1 MGAES
6 WRRAGAHRMFGAMHE
21 TRVVRPP
28 AHAAA
33 YGGPSWPAREASLAD
48 ELGSVWSRCGIDS
61 EYATLQAV
69 LLHRPGAELFEV
81 EDADEHLMLEAP
93 DAALCGAQHDAM
105 ADAYRAN
112 GVQVVYV
119 DPGGS
124 GDAGGS
130 AGRLPASPANSRASR
145 LPPPGQ
151 LPPANQMFCADLF
164 VMTPSGAIVGR
175 PASTVRAGEERWI
188 ARRLADCGVPI
199 LRSVGATGTFEGAD
213 LCWLAPGAAMIGR
226 GLRTN
231 TEGAAQVAATLAEI
245 GVETLVV
252 DLPHTSMHLMG
263 EVRFADRDLAF
274 ARPGRIPWTALE
286 ALRRHGY
293 EVRFFPDDHEMV
305 RGFGHNFVTLGPRR
319 VLMPEGCPLS
329 RATYEDAGVE
339 CVTVE
344 LGEIHKCAGGI
355 GCLSG
360 VVTRE
365 RVAG

>member
-1 MGAES
+1 MLEPMDHTIA
-6 WRRAGAHRMFGAMHE
+6 
-21 TRVVRPP
+21 VRPP
-28 AHAAA
+28 AEAAA
-33 YGGPSWPAREASLAD
+33 YGGPNWPARESSLAD
-48 ELGSVWSRCGIDS
+48 ELGSIWSACGIDS
-61 EYATLQAV
+61 EYGTLRAV

-81 EDADEHLMLEAP
+81 ADADEHLMLEAP
-93 DAALCGAQHDAM
+93 DAALCGAQHDDL

-119 DPGGS
+119 DPGGP
-124 GDAGGS
+124 GA
-130 AGRLPASPANSRASR
+130 ALSRPNR
-145 LPPPGQ
+145 LPPP
-151 LPPANQMFCADLF
+151 NQMFCADLF

-175 PASTVRAGEERWI
+175 PASSVRAGEERWI
-188 ARRLADCGVPI
+188 ARRLADRGVPI
-199 LRSVGATGTFEGAD
+199 LRSVGGTGTFEGAD

-231 TEGAAQVAATLAEI
+231 TEGAAQVAATLAET

-286 ALRRHGY
+286 ALRWHGY

-319 VLMPEGCPLS
+319 VLMPEGCPIL
-329 RATYEDAGVE
+329 RAAYEDARVE

-365 RVAG
+365 RVAGS

>member
-1 MGAES
+1 MLEP
-6 WRRAGAHRMFGAMHE
+6 MDQ
-21 TRVVRPP
+21 TTTVRPP
-28 AHAAA
+28 AEAAA
-33 YGGPSWPAREASLAD
+33 YGGPGWPAREASLAD

-81 EDADEHLMLEAP
+81 ADADEHLMLEAP

-119 DPGGS
+119 DPG
-124 GDAGGS
+124 S
-130 AGRLPASPANSRASR
+130 A
-145 LPPPGQ
+145 PP
-151 LPPANQMFCADLF
+151 NQMFCADLF
-164 VMTPSGAIVGR
+164 AMTPSGAIVGR

-199 LRSVGATGTFEGAD
+199 LRSVGGTGTFEGAD

-231 TEGAAQVAATLAEI
+231 TEGAVQVAATLAEI

-286 ALRRHGY
+286 ALRKHGY

-319 VLMPEGCPLS
+319 VLMPEGCPIL
-329 RATYEDAGVE
+329 RAAYEDAGIE

-365 RVAG
+365 RVAGS

>member
-1 MGAES
+1 MKQ
-6 WRRAGAHRMFGAMHE
+6 
-21 TRVVRPP
+21 TTVVRPP
-28 AHAAA
+28 ADAAA
-33 YGGPSWPAREASLAD
+33 YGGPSWPARKASLAD
-48 ELGSVWSRCGIDS
+48 ELGSVWSHCGIDS
-61 EYATLQAV
+61 EYAALEAV
-69 LLHRPGAELFEV
+69 LLHRPGTELFEV
-81 EDADEHLMLEAP
+81 ADADEHLMLETP
-93 DAALCGAQHDAM
+93 DAALCGTQHDDLT
-105 ADAYRAN
+105 DAYRAN

-130 AGRLPASPANSRASR
+130 GSNAEGSAAP
-145 LPPPGQ
+145 

-199 LRSVGATGTFEGAD
+199 LRSVGGTGTFEGAD

-286 ALRRHGY
+286 ALRKHGY

-319 VLMPEGCPLS
+319 LLMPEGCPLS
-329 RATYEDAGVE
+329 RAAYEDAGVE

-365 RVAG
+365 RVAGS

>member
-1 MGAES
+1 MDHTVA
-6 WRRAGAHRMFGAMHE
+6 
-21 TRVVRPP
+21 VRPP
-28 AHAAA
+28 AEAAA
-33 YGGPSWPAREASLAD
+33 YGGPNWPARESSLAD
-48 ELGSVWSRCGIDS
+48 ELGSVWSACGIDS
-61 EYATLQAV
+61 EYATLRAV

-81 EDADEHLMLEAP
+81 ADADEHLMLEAP

-119 DPGGS
+119 DPAGS
-124 GDAGGS
+124 GA
-130 AGRLPASPANSRASR
+130 AFSRPNQ
-145 LPPPGQ
+145 LPPP
-151 LPPANQMFCADLF
+151 NQMFCADLF
-164 VMTPSGAIVGR
+164 VMTPSGAVVGR

-188 ARRLADCGVPI
+188 ARRLADRGVPI
-199 LRSVGATGTFEGAD
+199 LRSVGGTGTFEGAD

-231 TEGAAQVAATLAEI
+231 TEGATQVAATLAEI

-319 VLMPEGCPLS
+319 VLMPEGCPLLQ
-329 RATYEDAGVE
+329 AAYEDAGVE

-365 RVAG
+365 RVAAS

>member
-1 MGAES
+1 MDQTTA
-6 WRRAGAHRMFGAMHE
+6 
-21 TRVVRPP
+21 VRPP

-33 YGGPSWPAREASLAD
+33 YGGPSWPARKTSLAD

-81 EDADEHLMLEAP
+81 QDADEHLMLETP

-130 AGRLPASPANSRASR
+130 GNDAEDSAAP
-145 LPPPGQ
+145 

-164 VMTPSGAIVGR
+164 AMTPSGAILGR

-199 LRSVGATGTFEGAD
+199 LRSVGGTGTFEGAD
-213 LCWLAPGAAMIGR
+213 LCWLSPGAAMIGR

-231 TEGAAQVAATLAEI
+231 SEGAAQVAATLAEI

-274 ARPGRIPWTALE
+274 GRPGRIPWTALE

-319 VLMPEGCPLS
+319 ILMPEGCPILQ
-329 RATYEDAGVE
+329 AAYEDAGIE

>member
-1 MGAES
+1 MNPTTS
-6 WRRAGAHRMFGAMHE
+6 
-21 TRVVRPP
+21 VVRPP

-48 ELGSVWSRCGIDS
+48 ELGSVWSQCGIDS
-61 EYATLQAV
+61 EYATLRTV

-93 DAALCGAQHDAM
+93 DAALCGSQHDAM

-119 DPGGS
+119 DPGG
-124 GDAGGS
+124 AE
-130 AGRLPASPANSRASR
+130 AAFSR
-145 LPPPGQ
+145 PNQ
-151 LPPANQMFCADLF
+151 LPRPNQMFCADLF

-188 ARRLADCGVPI
+188 ARRLADRGVPI
-199 LRSVGATGTFEGAD
+199 LRSVGGTGTFEGAD
-213 LCWLAPGAAMIGR
+213 LCWLSPGAAMIGR

-286 ALRRHGY
+286 ALRKHGY

-319 VLMPEGCPLS
+319 LLMPEGCPLS
-329 RATYEDAGVE
+329 RAAYEDAAVE

-360 VVTRE
+360 VVTRA
-365 RVAG
+365 RVAA

>member
-1 MGAES
+1 MDHNA
-6 WRRAGAHRMFGAMHE
+6 A
-21 TRVVRPP
+21 VRPP
-28 AHAAA
+28 AQAAA
-33 YGGPSWPAREASLAD
+33 YGGPSWPARETSLAD
-48 ELGSVWSRCGIDS
+48 ELGSVWSHCGIDS
-61 EYATLQAV
+61 EYATLRAV
-69 LLHRPGAELFEV
+69 MLHRPGAELFEV
-81 EDADEHLMLEAP
+81 DDADEHLMLEAP
-93 DAALCGAQHDAM
+93 DAALCGAQHDEL

-124 GDAGGS
+124 GDAAGL
-130 AGRLPASPANSRASR
+130 AGRSPRDDDSPSSR
-145 LPPPGQ
+145 LPSAGQ
-151 LPPANQMFCADLF
+151 LPPPNQMFCADLF
-164 VMTPSGAIVGR
+164 VMTPAGAIVGR

-199 LRSVGATGTFEGAD
+199 LRSVGGAGTFEGAD

-231 TEGAAQVAATLAEI
+231 SEGAAQVAATLAEM

-274 ARPGRIPWTALE
+274 GRPGRIPWTALE
-286 ALRRHGY
+286 ALRGHGY

-319 VLMPEGCPLS
+319 LLMPEGCPLS
-329 RATYEDAGVE
+329 RAAYEDAGVE

-365 RVAG
+365 RVAA

>member
-1 MGAES
+1 
-6 WRRAGAHRMFGAMHE
+6 
-21 TRVVRPP
+21 
-28 AHAAA
+28 
-33 YGGPSWPAREASLAD
+33 
-48 ELGSVWSRCGIDS
+48 
-61 EYATLQAV
+61 
-69 LLHRPGAELFEV
+69 
-81 EDADEHLMLEAP
+81 
-93 DAALCGAQHDAM
+93 
-105 ADAYRAN
+105 
-112 GVQVVYV
+112 
-119 DPGGS
+119 
-124 GDAGGS
+124 
-130 AGRLPASPANSRASR
+130 
-145 LPPPGQ
+145 
-151 LPPANQMFCADLF
+151 MFCADLF

-188 ARRLADCGVPI
+188 ARRLADRGVPI
-199 LRSVGATGTFEGAD
+199 LRSVGGTGTFEGAD

-319 VLMPEGCPLS
+319 VLMPEGCPLL
-329 RATYEDAGVE
+329 RAAYEDAGVE
-339 CVTVE
+339 CVAVE

>member
-1 MGAES
+1 MDHTIA
-6 WRRAGAHRMFGAMHE
+6 
-21 TRVVRPP
+21 VRPP
-28 AHAAA
+28 AEAAA
-33 YGGPSWPAREASLAD
+33 YGGPNWPARESSLAD
-48 ELGSVWSRCGIDS
+48 ELGSVWSACGIDS
-61 EYATLQAV
+61 EYATLRAV

-81 EDADEHLMLEAP
+81 ADADEHLMLEAP
-93 DAALCGAQHDAM
+93 DAALCGAQHDDL

-112 GVQVVYV
+112 SVQVVYV

-124 GDAGGS
+124 GA
-130 AGRLPASPANSRASR
+130 ALSRTGR
-145 LPPPGQ
+145 LPPP
-151 LPPANQMFCADLF
+151 NQMFCADLF
-164 VMTPSGAIVGR
+164 AMTPSGAIVGR
-175 PASTVRAGEERWI
+175 PASSVRAGEERWI
-188 ARRLADCGVPI
+188 ARRLANRGVPI
-199 LRSVGATGTFEGAD
+199 LRSVGGTGTFEGAD

-286 ALRRHGY
+286 ALRGHGY

-319 VLMPEGCPLS
+319 VLMPEGCPIL
-329 RATYEDAGVE
+329 RAAYQDAGIE

-344 LGEIHKCAGGI
+344 LSEIHKCAGGI

-365 RVAG
+365 RVAAS

>member
-1 MGAES
+1 MLEPMDQTTA
-6 WRRAGAHRMFGAMHE
+6 
-21 TRVVRPP
+21 VRPP

-69 LLHRPGAELFEV
+69 LLHRPGAELFEI

-105 ADAYRAN
+105 ADAYRAT

-119 DPGGS
+119 DPG
-124 GDAGGS
+124 S
-130 AGRLPASPANSRASR
+130 A
-145 LPPPGQ
+145 
-151 LPPANQMFCADLF
+151 PANQMFCADLF

-199 LRSVGATGTFEGAD
+199 LRSVGGTGTFEGAD
-213 LCWLAPGAAMIGR
+213 LCWLSPGAAMIGR

-231 TEGAAQVAATLAEI
+231 SEGAAQVAATLAEI

-274 ARPGRIPWTALE
+274 GRPGRIPWTALE

-319 VLMPEGCPLS
+319 ILMPEGCPILQ
-329 RATYEDAGVE
+329 AAYEDAGIE

>member
-1 MGAES
+1 MLEPMDHTIA
-6 WRRAGAHRMFGAMHE
+6 
-21 TRVVRPP
+21 VRPP
-28 AHAAA
+28 AEAAA
-33 YGGPSWPAREASLAD
+33 YGGPNWPARESSLAD
-48 ELGSVWSRCGIDS
+48 ELGSIWSACGIDS
-61 EYATLQAV
+61 EYATLKAV

-81 EDADEHLMLEAP
+81 ADADEHLMLEAP
-93 DAALCGAQHDAM
+93 DAALCGAQHDEL

-112 GVQVVYV
+112 GVQVMYV
-119 DPGGS
+119 DPDAS
-124 GDAGGS
+124 G
-130 AGRLPASPANSRASR
+130 ASLSGPNQ
-145 LPPPGQ
+145 LPPP
-151 LPPANQMFCADLF
+151 NQMFCADLF
-164 VMTPSGAIVGR
+164 VMTPSGAVVGR

-188 ARRLADCGVPI
+188 ARRLADRGVPI
-199 LRSVGATGTFEGAD
+199 LRSVGGRGTFEGAD

-231 TEGAAQVAATLAEI
+231 AEGATQVAATLAEI

-274 ARPGRIPWTALE
+274 ARPGRVPWTALE

-319 VLMPEGCPLS
+319 VLMPEGCPLLQ
-329 RATYEDAGVE
+329 AAYEDAGVE
-339 CVTVE
+339 CVIVE

-360 VVTRE
+360 VVARE

>member
-1 MGAES
+1 MLEPMDHTIA
-6 WRRAGAHRMFGAMHE
+6 
-21 TRVVRPP
+21 VRPP
-28 AHAAA
+28 AEAAA
-33 YGGPSWPAREASLAD
+33 YGGPNWPARESSLAD
-48 ELGSVWSRCGIDS
+48 ELGSVWSACGIDS
-61 EYATLQAV
+61 EYATLRAV

-81 EDADEHLMLEAP
+81 ADADEHLMLEAP
-93 DAALCGAQHDAM
+93 DAALCGAQHDDL

-112 GVQVVYV
+112 RVQVVYV
-119 DPGGS
+119 DPGGP
-124 GDAGGS
+124 GA
-130 AGRLPASPANSRASR
+130 ALSRTGR
-145 LPPPGQ
+145 LPPP
-151 LPPANQMFCADLF
+151 NQMFCADLF

-188 ARRLADCGVPI
+188 ARRLADRGVPI
-199 LRSVGATGTFEGAD
+199 LRSVGGTGTFEGAD

-319 VLMPEGCPLS
+319 VLMPEGCPIL
-329 RATYEDAGVE
+329 RAAYQDAGIE

-365 RVAG
+365 RVTGS

>member
-1 MGAES
+1 MLEP
-6 WRRAGAHRMFGAMHE
+6 MDQN
-21 TRVVRPP
+21 TVVRPP

-33 YGGPSWPAREASLAD
+33 YGGPSWPARETSLVD

-61 EYATLQAV
+61 EYATLRAV

-81 EDADEHLMLEAP
+81 EDADQHLMLEAP

-105 ADAYRAN
+105 ADAYREN

-124 GDAGGS
+124 GAATGGRDDARGP
-130 AGRLPASPANSRASR
+130 GRGAANSTNSAPSR
-145 LPPPGQ
+145 GQ
-151 LPPANQMFCADLF
+151 LPIPGQVPPPNQMFCADLF

-199 LRSVGATGTFEGAD
+199 LRSVGGRGTFEGAD

-286 ALRRHGY
+286 ALREHGY

-319 VLMPEGCPLS
+319 VLMPRGCPLLQ
-329 RATYEDAGVE
+329 AAYEDAGVE

-344 LGEIHKCAGGI
+344 MAEIHKCAGGI

>member
-1 MGAES
+1 MDQTTA
-6 WRRAGAHRMFGAMHE
+6 
-21 TRVVRPP
+21 VRPP

-61 EYATLQAV
+61 EYAPLQAV

-112 GVQVVYV
+112 SVQVVYV

-130 AGRLPASPANSRASR
+130 GSDAEDSAAP
-145 LPPPGQ
+145 LPPP
-151 LPPANQMFCADLF
+151 NQMFCADLF

-199 LRSVGATGTFEGAD
+199 LRSVGGTGTFEGAD
-213 LCWLAPGAAMIGR
+213 LCWLSPGAAMIGR

-231 TEGAAQVAATLAEI
+231 SEGAAQVAATLAEI
-245 GVETLVV
+245 GVETMVV

-274 ARPGRIPWTALE
+274 GRPGRIPWTALE
-286 ALRRHGY
+286 ALRKHGY

-319 VLMPEGCPLS
+319 ILMPEGCPILQ
-329 RATYEDAGVE
+329 AAYEDAGIE

>member
-1 MGAES
+1 MLEPMDQTTA
-6 WRRAGAHRMFGAMHE
+6 
-21 TRVVRPP
+21 VRPP

-33 YGGPSWPAREASLAD
+33 YGGPSWPAREASLAG

-81 EDADEHLMLEAP
+81 EDADEQLMLETP

-119 DPGGS
+119 NPGGP

-130 AGRLPASPANSRASR
+130 GNDAEDSAAP
-145 LPPPGQ
+145 

-199 LRSVGATGTFEGAD
+199 LRSVGGTGTFEGAD
-213 LCWLAPGAAMIGR
+213 LCWLSPSAAMIGR

-231 TEGAAQVAATLAEI
+231 GEGAAQVAATLAEI

-274 ARPGRIPWTALE
+274 GRPGRIPWTALE

-319 VLMPEGCPLS
+319 VLMPEGCPILQ
-329 RATYEDAGVE
+329 AAYEDAGIE